1 MQVLDGIIIL
11 AGLLTFSLRIGL
23 YSIIAVAISA
33 KISDMVLEGSKFA
46 KGVYVVSEQYQ
57 VIAEKIMEDINR
69 GVTALHA
76 EGMYSQKEKNML
88 FIALNRK
95 EIVRLKEI
103 VYDIDPRAFMI
114 VMDAREVL
122 GEGFH
127 QYGTQS

>member
-1 MQVLDGIIIL
+1 
-11 AGLLTFSLRIGL
+11 
-23 YSIIAVAISA
+23 
-33 KISDMVLEGSKFA
+33 
-46 KGVYVVSEQYQ
+46 
-57 VIAEKIMEDINR
+57 
-69 GVTALHA
+69 
-76 EGMYSQKEKNML
+76 ML